1 MKNILTF
8 KLFEAVYLSDINPFD
23 RTDKKYPGGLRFVNR
38 EEALRS
44 VRRIQE
50 MLDKKELELKDAIIA
65 SFIMSERAKNHK
77 FPKPGIKEG
86 GDVWSSFLENLKKK
100 ESN

>member
-1 MKNILTF
+1 MKKILTF
-8 KLFEAVYLSDINPFD
+8 KLFEAVYLSDI
-23 RTDKKYPGGLRFVNR
+23 RFVNR

-77 FPKPGIKEG
+77 FPRPGIKEG
-86 GDVWSSFLENLKKK
+86 GDVWGAFLENLKKK
-100 ESN
+100 EGN

>member
-8 KLFEAVYLSDINPFD
+8 KLYEAVYLSDINPFD

-38 EEALRS
+38 DEALRS

-50 MLDKKELELKDAIIA
+50 MLDKKEMELKDAIIA
-65 SFIMSERAKNHK
+65 SYIMSERAKNHK
-77 FPKPGIKEG
+77 FPKPGIKDG
-86 GDVWSSFLENLKKK
+86 GAVWSTFLETLKKK
-100 ESN
+100 EGN